1 MATITLGIGCAHTPQ
16 LHTRPSDWA
25 IRGDRDRNDGL
36 ELWYRGAR
44 YRYAELVELR
54 RDHGYHDPAVLAL
67 DEGQRRLDRC
77 FAAIDQLA
85 SILDDSDA
93 DVALICGNDQ
103 HELFAARTQ
112 PAFSIIGAATI
123 GNGPRTAEQASRLPP
138 GIALSDHGHLPP
150 ERVEIP
156 GAPELATHLA
166 ESLARADVDVTF
178 CAEVPEVEPDRS
190 IITGMPHAFGFIYRN
205 LMHDA
210 PLPNV
215 PLVVNTFFAPN
226 RPSARRCYQYG
237 VELSQAIGTWDSD
250 AKVVVIAS
258 GGLSHFVIDEKFDRD
273 LLAALGHGDL
283 TRFLELDDAWYRT
296 GTSECK
302 NWILAAGILA
312 GSGLAMETLEYQSLP
327 RTEAGTGSTCAF
339 TVWR

>member
-16 LHTRPSDWA
+16 LHTTPSDWA

-36 ELWYRGAR
+36 ELWYRGTR
-44 YRYAELVELR
+44 YRYAELAALR
-54 RDHGYHDPAVLAL
+54 SSHGYADPEVLAL

-85 SILDDSDA
+85 AILDASGA
-93 DVALICGNDQ
+93 DMAIICGNDQ
-103 HELFAARTQ
+103 HELFAARSQ
-112 PAFSIIGAATI
+112 PAFSIIGAPLI
-123 GNGPRTAEQASRLPP
+123 GNGPRSEVQTSRLPP
-138 GIALSDHGHLPP
+138 GIAISDHGHLPA

-166 ESLARADVDVTF
+166 ESLTRAEIDVNF
-178 CAEVPEVEPDRS
+178 CAEVPEVEAERS

-205 LMHDA
+205 LMRDE

-215 PLVVNTFFAPN
+215 PLVINTFFAPN

-237 VELSQAIGTWDSD
+237 LEIGKAIGAWESD

-258 GGLSHFVIDEKFDRD
+258 GGMSHFVIDEEFDRD
-273 LLAALGHGDL
+273 LLAALADGDL
-283 TRFLELDDAWYRT
+283 TRSFELDDSWYRT

-312 GSGLAMETLEYQSLP
+312 SSGLKMETLEYQSLP

-339 TVWR
+339 TAWR